1 MGSRRTNGG
10 TRTPSERFLRPV
22 CIPFHHVSLRVGVR
36 GENPCLLVDS
46 NHRHR
51 DFQSLALP
59 PELKRPSTDA
69 PRRAAR
75 RRPPPRGRGDAPP
88 PGRKG
93 MEDSNPQSTPP
104 KGAAL
109 PIWPMPSRPPPP
121 SPAHPPGP
129 GPSPGPGPRPGPRRP
144 ILHDPLGGP
153 LPPSSEGTLAS
164 KYLLA
169 GGVEAQF
176 GGGIF
181 GRKNPWGGDGK
192 SGDVPAAG
200 AWGPGP
206 RSQGPLGPGPEQGG
220 SRGTRP
226 AWT

>member
-109 PIWPMPSRPPPP
+109 PIWPMPSRPHPPL
-121 SPAHPPGP
+121 PAHPPGPGP
-129 GPSPGPGPRPGPRRP
+129 GPSPGPGPWPGPRRP

-153 LPPSSEGTLAS
+153 LPPSSDGTLSS

-169 GGVEAQF
+169 GGVEARF
-176 GGGIF
+176 GGGYF
-181 GRKNPWGGDGK
+181 WSKKSVGGRREIRRRPSGGG
-192 SGDVPAAG
+192 V
-200 AWGPGP
+200 GP
-206 RSQGPLGPGPEQGG
+206 RSPVPRSPGTGARARRQP
-220 SRGTRP
+220 RD
-226 AWT
+226 